1 MKNPRV
7 KVAVVS
13 QKGKKKR
20 WKKGHSSDSNPE
32 AKKHRIAAKNRFFNR
47 NEGSCVS
54 VQLFEMIFNN

>member
-1 MKNPRV
+1 M
-7 KVAVVS
+7 AVVS

-47 NEGSCVS
+47 NEGK
-54 VQLFEMIFNN
+54 L

>member
-7 KVAVVS
+7 KAAVVS

-47 NEGSCVS
+47 NEGISS
-54 VQLFEMIFNN
+54 YLEFF